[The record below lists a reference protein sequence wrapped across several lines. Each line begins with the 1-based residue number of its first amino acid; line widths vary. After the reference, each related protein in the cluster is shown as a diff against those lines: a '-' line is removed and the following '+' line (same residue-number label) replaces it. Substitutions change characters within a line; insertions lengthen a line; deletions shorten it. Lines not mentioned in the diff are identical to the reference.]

1 VGEAFDPESWKD
13 CNSRF
18 AVVRLLGRGG
28 MGEVVE
34 ARDRVTGELVAL
46 KRLRQTSTSPLR
58 AQRLRREADAALLI
72 ASPFVPRLLA
82 VIDVGDDVVL
92 AMERLE
98 GETLSARLRDRTRP
112 MEWPEIS
119 AILHDLL
126 RGLIDAHTAGVI
138 HRDLKPANIMLVPEA
153 RRPFPRAMILDF
165 GICKV
170 ERHRGEALTEGGAT
184 LGTVAYMAPEQIR
197 GSRDVDERADLYA
210 LALVA
215 FECVAGQIPFGGPR
229 EDLAIVS
236 RKLEG
241 KLLPL
246 ETCAR
251 TPIPAGLPALLARG
265 LSVAA
270 AARPAT
276 AQEFLRAI
284 RELDDELCDFGTRR
298 SASPQ
303 GSKESTDASSDLAA
317 GRGETTASSTLAWP
331 PRVQTPVHAEHR
343 IHTPAFP
350 WRRRLAVGGVALVV
364 VASATIGLRTARPEP
379 PRILTRAVEVGPPSL
394 AQPLPANSLAVA
406 NGRAPVEV
414 GPPSLAQPLPANSLA
429 VANGRAPE
437 VGPPSLATPSLGSAR
452 TDRKGRAAGSAA
464 PATATAALRKLGK
477 AESPQGL
484 PPSPD
489 RVPVTKEP
497 RY

>member
-1 VGEAFDPESWKD
+1 MGEAFDPESWKD
-13 CNSRF
+13 CNGRF

-34 ARDRVTGELVAL
+34 ARDRATGEIVAL
-46 KRLRQTSTSPLR
+46 KRLRRASTSHLR

-72 ASPFVPRLLA
+72 AGPFVPRLLA
-82 VIDVGDDVVL
+82 VLDVGGDVVL

-229 EDLAIVS
+229 EDLAIVA

-241 KLLPL
+241 KLLSL

-251 TPIPAGLPALLARG
+251 TPIPVGLPALLARG
-265 LSVAA
+265 LSVSATG
-270 AARPAT
+270 RPAT

-284 RELDDELCDFGTRR
+284 RELDGELYDFGARR
-298 SASPQ
+298 SASPPG
-303 GSKESTDASSDLAA
+303 GSTESTDASVREAGDGAEFLPNALSDPAS
-317 GRGETTASSTLAWP
+317 RRTETTASSTLAWS
-331 PRVQTPVHAEHR
+331 PRAQTPLTPENSAH
-343 IHTPAFP
+343 IPAFP
-350 WRRRLAVGGVALVV
+350 WRRRLAVGGAALFV
-364 VASATIGLRTARPEP
+364 VASGTIGLTTARSEP
-379 PRILTRAVEVGPPSL
+379 PRVLTRAAGEGAPEKVGPPSL
-394 AQPLPANSLAVA
+394 GSPLSLPANSLAVA
-406 NGRAPVEV
+406 NGRGPVD
-414 GPPSLAQPLPANSLA
+414 
-429 VANGRAPE
+429 RAS
-437 VGPPSLATPSLGSAR
+437 PSLATPSQGTAR
-452 TDRKGRAAGSAA
+452 TDTKGRAAGSAA
-464 PATATAALRKLGK
+464 PATAAALRKPAK

-489 RVPVTKEP
+489 GVPVIREP